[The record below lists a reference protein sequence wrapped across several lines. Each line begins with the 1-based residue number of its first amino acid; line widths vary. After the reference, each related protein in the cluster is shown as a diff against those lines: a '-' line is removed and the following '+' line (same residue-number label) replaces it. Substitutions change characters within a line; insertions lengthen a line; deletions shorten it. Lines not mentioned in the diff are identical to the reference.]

1 MEKFTLYLGLNDKD
15 TKQQK
20 IDTIEAYKLCSNLL
34 ADTIGAGT
42 ISTAQGIYKH
52 ENGAIVIENTLR
64 IEIIEAAADMVM
76 NLCDTLKRL
85 FIQESILLQ
94 RDTISNMFV

>member
-20 IDTIEAYKLCSNLL
+20 IDTMEAYKLCSTIV
-34 ADTIGAGT
+34 ADSVGGGT

-52 ENGAIVIENTLR
+52 ENGTIVIENTLR
-64 IEIIEAAADMVM
+64 IEIVEAASDMVM
-76 NLCDTLKRL
+76 KLCGTLKRL
-85 FIQESILLQ
+85 FNQES
-94 RDTISNMFV
+94 M